1 MAFSPKMPLA
11 SFGKTGI
18 LNKEITMKIMV
29 KYSLR
34 NLIRRKWRTL
44 MTVGGLFLSV
54 FAIILMFSLSRGLSL
69 RAAATGEPDNILVLS
84 IKGKSV
90 MFSKIEEN
98 EMVNLMQLPGIAQD
112 TSGNPLIS
120 PEVMHV
126 AVVHT
131 EDSKYEGP
139 ISIRGVQNIA
149 LDVHRSVNLLEG
161 KLPEEDNEIIVGKTV
176 YIKMG
181 MPEDTLKVGDTVKF
195 ENQDWTIC
203 GKFDAENSMLESE
216 IWGKDENIMTVLKRR
231 TPTFA
236 VINFQDDE
244 AANKALKAFTN
255 ETSISRYFK
264 GWIESSYY
272 QDFSKNLQW
281 IVWISFIT
289 SLAVLAAAILIGIN
303 TMYTSIMNRMRE
315 FGTLRVLGF
324 NRSDIVATLLFESI
338 FLSCVAG
345 FLGIATGMLLNG
357 VPIKIANSA
366 FSLVVDSSVI
376 ILGISVS
383 ILIGIIG
390 ATLPSMHIIKTA
402 IINAL
407 NTRR

>member
-1 MAFSPKMPLA
+1 
-11 SFGKTGI
+11 
-18 LNKEITMKIMV
+18 MKIMV

-34 NLIRRKWRTL
+34 NLLRRKWRTL

-69 RAAATGEPDNILVLS
+69 RSSATGETDNILILS

-90 MFSKIEEN
+90 MFSSIEEDQ
-98 EMVNLMQLPGIAQD
+98 MVNLMQLPGIEQD
-112 TSGNPLIS
+112 TNGNLLIS

-126 AVVHT
+126 AVVDT
-131 EDSKYEGP
+131 EDSKYHGP
-139 ISIRGVQNIA
+139 ISIRGVKNIA
-149 LDVHRSVNLLEG
+149 LDVHRSVNLFEG
-161 KLPEEDNEIIVGKTV
+161 KLPEEDYEIIVGKTV

-181 MPEDTLKVGDTVKF
+181 MPEDKLQVGNTVKF

-203 GKFDAENSMLESE
+203 GRFDAENSMLESE
-216 IWGKDENIMTVLKRR
+216 IWSKDGDLMTVLKRR

-236 VINFQDDE
+236 VINFQNAE
-244 AANKALKAFTN
+244 AANKALDAFTDKA
-255 ETSISRYFK
+255 SISRFFK
-264 GWIESSYY
+264 GWIERSYY
-272 QDFSKNLQW
+272 RDFSKNLHW

-289 SLAVLAAAILIGIN
+289 SVAVLTAAILIGIN

-324 NRSDIVATLLFESI
+324 SRRDIVATLVFESI
-338 FLSCVAG
+338 FLSCTSG
-345 FLGIATGMLLNG
+345 CLGIAAGMLLDG

-366 FSLVVDSSVI
+366 FSLTVDSSVI
-376 ILGISVS
+376 IIGLSVS
-383 ILIGIIG
+383 ILIGFLG
-390 ATLPSMHIIKTA
+390 ALMPSMHILKTA

>member
-1 MAFSPKMPLA
+1 
-11 SFGKTGI
+11 
-18 LNKEITMKIMV
+18 
-29 KYSLR
+29 
-34 NLIRRKWRTL
+34 

-54 FAIILMFSLSRGLSL
+54 FAIILMFSLSRGLAL
-69 RAAATGEPDNILVLS
+69 RAAATGEDDNILVLS

-90 MFSKIEEN
+90 MFSSMEED

-112 TSGNPLIS
+112 TNGNPLIS

-126 AVVHT
+126 AVVNN
-131 EDSKYEGP
+131 EDSKYEAP
-139 ISIRGVQNIA
+139 INIRGIKNIA
-149 LDVHRSVNLLEG
+149 LDVHRIVNLVEG
-161 KLPEEDNEIIVGKTV
+161 NLPEEDNDIIVGKTV

-181 MPEDTLKVGDTVKF
+181 MPEDKLQVGNTVKF
-195 ENQDWTIC
+195 ENQEWYIC
-203 GKFDAENSMLESE
+203 GRFDANNSMLESE
-216 IWGKDENIMTVLKRR
+216 IWCKDNDLMTVLKRR

-236 VINFQDDE
+236 VINFQNTD
-244 AANKALKAFTN
+244 AANKALGAFTN
-255 ETSISRYFK
+255 KASISRFFK

-289 SLAVLAAAILIGIN
+289 SVAVLAAAILIGIN

-324 NRSDIVATLLFESI
+324 SRRDIVATLLFESI
-338 FLSCVAG
+338 FLASASGC
-345 FLGIATGMLLNG
+345 LGIAAGMILNG

-366 FSLVVDSSVI
+366 FSLLVDGSVI
-376 ILGISVS
+376 IIGLSVS
-383 ILIGIIG
+383 ILIGFLG
-390 ATLPSMHIIKTA
+390 ALMPSMHIIKTA